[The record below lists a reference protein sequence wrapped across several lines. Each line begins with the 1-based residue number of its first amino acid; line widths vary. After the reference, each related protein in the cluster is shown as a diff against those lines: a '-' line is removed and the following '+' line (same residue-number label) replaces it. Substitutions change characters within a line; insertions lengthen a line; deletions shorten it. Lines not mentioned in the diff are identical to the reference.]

1 MRTAWLDVSAGVAGD
16 MLLGALLD
24 AGAPL
29 DGVRAAVDAV
39 LPYTVRLTCEQV
51 TRAGLRAT
59 RVRVLATATDQPRR
73 TWRTIR
79 ALLEHAPPA
88 LPEQARGNAL
98 AVFARLAEAEAH
110 VHGVDPEK
118 VHFHEVGAWDSVA
131 DVVGVCAALHL
142 LDAGRVVASPLAV
155 GAGTVRAAHGEIPVP
170 VPAVARLA
178 TGWQVF
184 AGGRGELA
192 TPTGAALVTALAEEC
207 SDLPPMR
214 LEATGVGAGTR
225 DIPGRP
231 NVVRVL
237 LGTPAPDFGDTA
249 GPGGD
254 VVLEANVD
262 DLDPRLWPG
271 VLSALLAGG
280 ASDAWLVP
288 VLMKKG
294 RPAHTLCV
302 LAPYGRADALR
313 DTVFRQT
320 STLGVRE
327 HRVRKT
333 ALERGWCGVDVLGS
347 RLPVKVGHR
356 DGRIVQATPEF
367 EDVARLAADLGLPPR
382 VVLAETAAAAADRG
396 LTPGAP
402 VPAGLGRREPY
413 GEPAAD

>member
-39 LPYTVRLTCEQV
+39 LPDTVRLTCEQV
-51 TRAGLRAT
+51 VRAGMRAT
-59 RVRVLATATDQPRR
+59 RAVVSPTAADQPHR
-73 TWRTIR
+73 TWSTIR
-79 ALLEHAPPA
+79 ALIEQAPPA
-88 LPEQARGNAL
+88 LPERVRGHAL

-110 VHGVDPEK
+110 VHGVDPED

-131 DVVGVCAALHL
+131 DVVGVCVALDL
-142 LDAGRVVASPLAV
+142 LGVGRITASRLAV
-155 GAGTVRAAHGEIPVP
+155 GAGTVRTAHGEIPVP

-184 AGGRGELA
+184 AGGRGERA
-192 TPTGAALVTALAEEC
+192 TPTGAALVTALSEEC

-225 DIPGRP
+225 DTPGRP

-237 LGTPAPDFGDTA
+237 IGTTAPAGSDPGD
-249 GPGGD
+249 PGEE

-271 VLSALLAGG
+271 VLAALLAAG

-294 RPAHTLCV
+294 RPAHTLRV
-302 LAPYGRADALR
+302 LAPSGRAGALR
-313 DTVFRQT
+313 DTVFHQT

-333 ALERGWCGVDVLGS
+333 ALDRGWCDVDVLGS
-347 RLPVKVGHR
+347 RMPVKVGHH
-356 DGRIVQATPEF
+356 DGTIVQATPEF
-367 EDVARLAADLGLPPR
+367 EDAAQLAAGLGLAPR
-382 VVLAETAAAAADRG
+382 VVLAAVAAAAAERG

-402 VPAGLGRREPY
+402 VPADLGPREPY
-413 GEPAAD
+413 GGAAAD